1 MGFLCKLNHSS
12 TFFAQCT
19 IAHLLKK
26 VHFKNCKNNG
36 FSAPKNCV
44 HLGLI
49 RFVSIFRLFGWTIF
63 SWARPFSPSFLI
75 THKTKTTPSKP
86 PKTFFNFR
94 NICIR
99 NHHRN
104 FCCSMVLMLARVIIP
119 AVYGLEVILWHMYS
133 HFMKHYSLCNLWC
146 G

>member
-26 VHFKNCKNNG
+26 KYIFKNCKNNG

-63 SWARPFSPSFLI
+63 SWARRFSPSFLI

-94 NICIR
+94 NSYKKNR
-99 NHHRN
+99 S

-119 AVYGLEVILWHMYS
+119 AAYGLEVIPSSYVLSFYEA
-133 HFMKHYSLCNLWC
+133 LLTL
-146 G
+146 